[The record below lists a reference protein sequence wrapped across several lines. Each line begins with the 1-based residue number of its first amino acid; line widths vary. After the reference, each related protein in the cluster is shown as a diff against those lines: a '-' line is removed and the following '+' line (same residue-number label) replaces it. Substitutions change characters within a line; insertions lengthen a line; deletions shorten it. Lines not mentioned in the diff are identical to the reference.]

1 MKRMEIVVPRASWSD
16 IFSED
21 PENPLIPGAPHSKRL
36 PKEPAAM
43 HLPCLSFLSKEW
55 GEVQTSHT
63 MMSFKVPSDATLTWN
78 ATKLGQKD

>member
-1 MKRMEIVVPRASWSD
+1 MNRMAIVVPRASWSD

-55 GEVQTSHT
+55 GEVH
-63 MMSFKVPSDATLTWN
+63 
-78 ATKLGQKD
+78 LGQMKSDDVAPRTGAWIET